1 MSSFHF
7 SAINGP
13 VKQLQSYRYTLILPI
28 LSLRSFCH
36 LYNSILLKIMKI
48 GLTLCLCLAFSLA
61 WSSNSYKQAQGESDD
76 DKRETVKKFLQHL
89 AARNGN
95 LVQIVLHSLIYSYFA
110 IITDAVVDSGIPG
123 LCYKFSY
130 SCQRAS
136 SGSANSFAD
145 CCSRGGKSFKPYGS
159 FCRQC

>member
-1 MSSFHF
+1 MKCTCYLIFLSKEVLPVSQHIMSSFHF

-13 VKQLQSYRYTLILPI
+13 VKQLQNYRYTLILPI

-95 LVQIVLHSLIYSYFA
+95 LVHIIFALLIFFNLFL
-110 IITDAVVDSGIPG
+110 
-123 LCYKFSY
+123 LCCYY
-130 SCQRAS
+130 R
-136 SGSANSFAD
+136 
-145 CCSRGGKSFKPYGS
+145 CSRGQWHSWPLL
-159 FCRQC
+159 